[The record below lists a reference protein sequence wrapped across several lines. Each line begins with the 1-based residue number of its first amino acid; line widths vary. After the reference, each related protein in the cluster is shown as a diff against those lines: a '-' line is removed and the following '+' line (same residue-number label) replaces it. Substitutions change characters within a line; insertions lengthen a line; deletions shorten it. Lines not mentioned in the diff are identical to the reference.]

1 MNRSLLLTKFVFFT
15 EAKIKLSQVV
25 IKIAKAN
32 KAGLNQLNLV
42 SCISQFALKKVKQTN
57 DMATV
62 IKTDVLII
70 GTGPAGLTAAYD
82 LITMGAGL
90 DVTILEASNKIGG
103 RMQADTTLTNFPVE
117 LGAEW
122 IQVNS

>member
-1 MNRSLLLTKFVFFT
+1 MT
-15 EAKIKLSQVV
+15 
-25 IKIAKAN
+25 
-32 KAGLNQLNLV
+32 
-42 SCISQFALKKVKQTN
+42 
-57 DMATV
+57 TV
-62 IKTDVLII
+62 IKTDVVII

-82 LITMGAGL
+82 LITMGGGL

-122 IQVNS
+122 IQVRKELCAVAWCCVAWRCCLYTDMKQKRCGCHTEFIYLILVLLIRFLFSF

>member
-1 MNRSLLLTKFVFFT
+1 
-15 EAKIKLSQVV
+15 
-25 IKIAKAN
+25 
-32 KAGLNQLNLV
+32 
-42 SCISQFALKKVKQTN
+42 
-57 DMATV
+57 MATV

-70 GTGPAGLTAAYD
+70 GAGPAGLTAAYD

-103 RMQADTTLTNFPVE
+103 RMQADTKLTNFPVE

-122 IQVNS
+122 IQVKC